1 MFRPADGKGILFDKA
16 FWRKMAAIDEA
27 LTIIK
32 GMRGT
37 KKAFPLN
44 KKDIVDIL
52 ETERGVK
59 SQMGQKVFN
68 LGLEETTKRDHVIC
82 IVKDVTFRPPPEP
95 TVFMLDEEQTILGTE
110 VLPGEHAKYRD
121 MDNVMFLCQDFVVFT
136 DKKQKTREYWFM
148 PPVSF
153 PELTV
158 IDGVSEVV
166 SCSPSPPSD
175 IVIKTNYNLE
185 DDPKLATILVGFNCS
200 N

>member
-1 MFRPADGKGILFDKA
+1 
-16 FWRKMAAIDEA
+16 MAAIDEA
-27 LTIIK
+27 ILIIK

-37 KKAFPLN
+37 QKAFPLN
-44 KKDIVDIL
+44 KKDITEIL

-110 VLPGEHAKYRD
+110 VLPGEHARYRE

-153 PELTV
+153 PELTT
-158 IDGVSEVV
+158 IKGVSDVV

-175 IVIKTNYNLE
+175 IVIKTNYDLE
-185 DDPKLATILVGFNCS
+185 DDPKLATILVGFNYS
-200 N
+200 K